1 LSSSHGDFGGSEADR
16 TVFAPLP
23 PEPPALRERPI
34 PAIAGYEILSEL
46 GRGGMGVVYR
56 ARQVRLNR
64 PCALKMILSGA
75 HANDEATVR
84 FLAEAEAVARL
95 QHPNVVQIHHIGEAD
110 GLPFFELEF
119 LDGGSLDRRLNG
131 TPWPSRRAAE
141 LIEAVARGVAEAHR
155 QHIIHRDLKPGNIL
169 MAADGTP
176 KITDFGLAKSLN
188 QDSGLTRSDSIMGSP
203 GYMAPEQAEGNIKQ
217 VGPLA
222 DVYALG
228 AILYELL
235 TGRPPFRGTTVLE
248 TLELAKTAEP
258 VAPSRLVP
266 GLPRDVET
274 IALKCLQK
282 EPGKRYESA
291 AAMAEDLRRF
301 LAGEPIVARPVPFW
315 ERAWRWCRR
324 HPAPAALTA
333 AVVLVAAFGLAGIL
347 WQWGEAVKARDLAS
361 TRAVAEAK
369 ARREAETTL
378 VDMYTT
384 SGVIAGDQ
392 GEHARASLWFA
403 NAARRAKADPDR
415 RLANAIRARTWGRQ
429 ALTPL
434 RAVIADGSWPG
445 GLVFHP
451 GGRYL
456 ITNTVVVGKTRDV
469 SNTLWD
475 LEAER
480 STPFPGGLAAVPAA
494 AWSPDGSALAVG
506 GSEGDVVVSQF
517 PGGEEATRI
526 RFPGRIRLLT
536 YSADGRF
543 LAIAGGNSAR
553 VWEVRSGTFATPEL
567 VHPEAV
573 TTIAFHPEGRYLAT
587 GCKDNQAR
595 LFAVPGNIGSPL
607 WPPVPHLQSQDR
619 TVWYPNFFSPP
630 LFVDGGRGLI
640 TYSGKGGLT
649 WRAVETGAEVRTL
662 DSPEL
667 SGRIAAIELSPDGR
681 YLAVS
686 GFQITCIIRFF
697 DISTGLTVG
706 PVLEHKNTVFD
717 AVFSPDG
724 RMLVTGSTDN
734 TLRLWAVPGGQ
745 PLARPLDLHRPVKLV
760 AFAPHGRSLATQ
772 DGDLVRLWALPE
784 EGLLTARL
792 PLKGS
797 NSFAELS
804 PDGTLTIPTGVSYS
818 PLRSLRTTRAF
829 RVATGRPAG
838 PPLRPRGLIVNA
850 AFSPD
855 GKMVATLS
863 ARDGQL
869 AEGQEVVVWD
879 WSSGRQE
886 RRVALP
892 SEPRSLSY
900 RPDGRR
906 LAVLCGGGELLLFDP
921 ADGREAL
928 RWRAHD
934 AEPAHHWINNGEVG
948 FSPDGRSVLTW
959 GMGNDVRVWE
969 ADTGRLRYPPLR
981 HRDKCHDVQFSRD
994 GRLMALASY
1003 DGSVR
1008 VRDFATGT
1016 VVAELP
1022 AHPDLVYSAR
1032 FSPDGRLLVTA
1043 CRDHSVRVWDWREGI
1058 LVCPPFEHAKDAVA
1072 AIFTPD
1078 GRWVLSASDDET
1090 VRAWDWRT
1098 GKPVTPPLKIKGSPM
1113 SLAATPDGK
1122 YVVASGFQDALA
1134 VLELGELARTDA
1146 DPDALCLWSELV
1158 AGQRLHGGGGTV
1170 NLSADEWLD
1179 RWRAF
1184 RRQTPAP
1191 DVAEPHVDLAAAP
1204 SVRAGSPDTSGA
1216 SRVVVRLDDPVARF
1230 DMADALLRAGRIDE
1244 AIATGREL
1252 VPLLR
1257 RAVDESPDD
1266 PSLRHR
1272 SALALVLAGDR
1283 EGYRRA
1289 CAATLEH
1296 YGPSEDPLIGEAARA
1311 CLVGPDA
1318 MDDPSVPR
1326 RLAETALSREPKSPW
1341 LHYVLGL
1348 ADFRAG
1354 QYQGAVEHLGES
1366 LKHGNWVAAPL
1377 NYPVLAMAHHQLGH
1391 RDETR
1396 QWLEKA
1402 HGRRTDST
1410 RGVKPRQAMSSS
1422 AVWWDR
1428 LEFQLLL
1435 READALV
1442 LDAALP
1448 GDAFAPP

>member
-1 LSSSHGDFGGSEADR
+1 VPIDPKRARALFLAAVQYPDPEDRAAILDRECPSDPEFREHVEALLRAHDRFNDVVNHPITDPSGQMMATSGESSLDSSDLTACIFPSGLDESEEELSSSDEDFGGSEADR

-23 PEPPALRERPI
+23 PDPTALRDRPL
-34 PAIAGYEILSEL
+34 PAIAGYAIQGEL

-64 PCALKMILSGA
+64 PCALKMILAGA
-75 HANDEATVR
+75 HANDEASAR

-95 QHPNVVQIHHIGEAD
+95 QHPNVVQIHHIGESG

-131 TPWPSRRAAE
+131 TPWPSRPAAE

-188 QDSGLTRSDSIMGSP
+188 QDSGLTRSDSILGSP

-248 TLELAKTAEP
+248 TLDLVKTNEP
-258 VAPSRLVP
+258 VPPSRLVP

-301 LAGEPIVARPVPFW
+301 VVGEPIVARPVPFW

-333 AVVLVAAFGLAGIL
+333 AVVLVAVLGLAGIL
-347 WQWGEAVKARDLAS
+347 WQWGEAVKARNLAS
-361 TRAVAEAK
+361 TRAIAEAK

-384 SGVIAGDQ
+384 SGVAAGDQ

-403 NAARRAKADPDR
+403 NAARRAVVDPDR
-415 RLANAIRARTWGRQ
+415 RLANTIRARTWGRQ

-434 RAVIADGSWPG
+434 RAFVADGSWPG

-456 ITNTVVVGKTRDV
+456 ITKTVVDGTTGDV
-469 SNTLWD
+469 SNALWD
-475 LEAER
+475 FEAER
-480 STPFPGGLAAVPAA
+480 SIPFPGGLTAAPAV

-506 GSEGDVVVSQF
+506 GLEGDVVVSQF
-517 PGGEEATRI
+517 PGGEEAIRL
-526 RFPGRIRLLT
+526 RFPGCIRLLT
-536 YSADGRF
+536 YSADGSF
-543 LAIAGGNSAR
+543 LAIASGNSAR

-573 TTIAFHPEGRYLAT
+573 TTLAFHREGRYLAT

-595 LFAVPGNIGSPL
+595 LFAVPGHTGSPL
-607 WPPVPHLQSQDR
+607 WPPVPHLQSQNR
-619 TVWYPNFFSPP
+619 TAWYPNFFSPP

-640 TYSGKGGLT
+640 TYSGKEGLT
-649 WRAVETGAEVRTL
+649 WRALETGAEVRTL
-662 DSPEL
+662 DSLEL

-686 GFQITCIIRFF
+686 GFQSTRIVRLF
-697 DISTGLTVG
+697 DISTGRPAG
-706 PVLEHKNTVFD
+706 PILEHKNTVSS
-717 AVFSPDG
+717 AAFSPDG
-724 RMLVTGSTDN
+724 RMLLTGSTDN
-734 TLRLWAVPGGQ
+734 TARLWAVPGGK
-745 PLARPLDLHRPVKLV
+745 PLARPLDLHRAVKLV
-760 AFAPHGRSLATQ
+760 AFAPQGRTLATQ

-784 EGLLTARL
+784 DAVPMRRVLLDSKNSLTALSADGALMIASGMSFL
-792 PLKGS
+792 PER
-797 NSFAELS
+797 A
-804 PDGTLTIPTGVSYS
+804 
-818 PLRSLRTTRAF
+818 LRSTGAY

-838 PPLRPRGLIVNA
+838 PPLRPGGLIVDA

-855 GKMVATLS
+855 GQSVATLS
-863 ARDGQL
+863 VRDRQL
-869 AEGQEVVVWD
+869 VEGQEVVVWD
-879 WSSGRQE
+879 WSSGRH
-886 RRVALP
+886 RWRAPLP
-892 SEPRSLSY
+892 SEPRSLSCH
-900 RPDGRR
+900 PDGRS
-906 LAVLCGGGELLLFDP
+906 LAVLCGGGELLVFD
-921 ADGREAL
+921 ATDGREIL
-928 RWRAHD
+928 RWQAYE

-948 FSPDGRSVLTW
+948 FSPDGRSLLTW

-969 ADTGRLRYPPLR
+969 VDTGRLRYPPIR
-981 HRDKCHDVQFSRD
+981 HRDKCHDVQFSPD

-1022 AHPDLVYSAR
+1022 AHPDIVYSDS

-1043 CRDHSVRVWDWREGI
+1043 CRDRTVRVWNWREGV

-1078 GRWVLSASDDET
+1078 GRWVLSASVDGT
-1090 VRAWDWRT
+1090 ARAWDWRT
-1098 GKPVTPPLKIKGSPM
+1098 GKPVTPPLTIEGEPLSV
-1113 SLAATPDGK
+1113 AVTPDDK
-1122 YVVASGFQDALA
+1122 HAVVGGGQAALA
-1134 VLELGELARTDA
+1134 VLDLGELARTDRDA
-1146 DPDALCLWSELV
+1146 DPDGLCLRAELL
-1158 AGQRLHGGGGTV
+1158 AGQRLHGGGGVV

-1184 RRQTPAP
+1184 RRQSRSTDIAEAP
-1191 DVAEPHVDLAAAP
+1191 
-1204 SVRAGSPDTSGA
+1204 
-1216 SRVVVRLDDPVARF
+1216 
-1230 DMADALLRAGRIDE
+1230 
-1244 AIATGREL
+1244 
-1252 VPLLR
+1252 
-1257 RAVDESPDD
+1257 
-1266 PSLRHR
+1266 
-1272 SALALVLAGDR
+1272 
-1283 EGYRRA
+1283 
-1289 CAATLEH
+1289 
-1296 YGPSEDPLIGEAARA
+1296 
-1311 CLVGPDA
+1311 
-1318 MDDPSVPR
+1318 
-1326 RLAETALSREPKSPW
+1326 
-1341 LHYVLGL
+1341 
-1348 ADFRAG
+1348 
-1354 QYQGAVEHLGES
+1354 
-1366 LKHGNWVAAPL
+1366 
-1377 NYPVLAMAHHQLGH
+1377 
-1391 RDETR
+1391 
-1396 QWLEKA
+1396 
-1402 HGRRTDST
+1402 
-1410 RGVKPRQAMSSS
+1410 
-1422 AVWWDR
+1422 
-1428 LEFQLLL
+1428 
-1435 READALV
+1435 
-1442 LDAALP
+1442 
-1448 GDAFAPP
+1448 